1 MFTFKFS
8 KINQIIIIT
17 KEKKYY
23 IKPKILQFINMADS
37 VRKFFTKSLKS
48 AATNCTNGQ
57 LNNNAVANRTN
68 HLNLTTKNVQKK
80 AKLKM
85 DQNFKNFNPRT
96 VSHKTTNTNIKK
108 KSNVLP
114 FPKPLYNPNL
124 TTYTDNSKL
133 KEMLFKGTDVSPYN
147 SPGGFKKTTS
157 YEKRKNEHIANL
169 IEKESLKKLQYDL
182 LMNRNFAFINFQ
194 PSTPNVE
201 DEFKF
206 KGDDFIL
213 NKLEFIV
220 SQLKAMDNPVLKRKP
235 ELKLSDEF
243 LLYTKGIDNT
253 GGCHTLGLNLPV
265 NEDDPYKQLSFKNR
279 YGSTLPIELIQLKNH
294 LPEISIG
301 CYSMQYMGYDKDW
314 YDLAKKLLVDV
325 KLRSEI
331 MSKFDSLK
339 YRTLENEN
347 NDDSK
352 K

>member
-1 MFTFKFS
+1 MALSPNPQRSNFVCYNGCAFFKRPNAL
-8 KINQIIIIT
+8 KNRIT
-17 KEKKYY
+17 YVKTEFFDDAYPKDPLVVVGLLFVPSEMAGLLIPSLKLEKDND
-23 IKPKILQFINMADS
+23 IEC
-37 VRKFFTKSLKS
+37 LKS

-68 HLNLTTKNVQKK
+68 HLNLTTKN
-80 AKLKM
+80 
-85 DQNFKNFNPRT
+85 
-96 VSHKTTNTNIKK
+96 
-108 KSNVLP
+108 
-114 FPKPLYNPNL
+114 
-124 TTYTDNSKL
+124 
-133 KEMLFKGTDVSPYN
+133 
-147 SPGGFKKTTS
+147 
-157 YEKRKNEHIANL
+157 
-169 IEKESLKKLQYDL
+169 
-182 LMNRNFAFINFQ
+182 
-194 PSTPNVE
+194 
-201 DEFKF
+201 F

-220 SQLKAMDNPVLKRKP
+220 SQLKAMDNPVIKQKP